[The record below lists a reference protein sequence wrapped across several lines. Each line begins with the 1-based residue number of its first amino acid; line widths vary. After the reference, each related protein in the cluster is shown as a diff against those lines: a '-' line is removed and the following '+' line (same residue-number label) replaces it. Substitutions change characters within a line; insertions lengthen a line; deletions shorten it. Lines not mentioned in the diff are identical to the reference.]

1 MMLYRATEARDLRL
15 RFSTILNHHVVA
27 MQALV
32 RRWQMARI
40 YIEMK
45 RCAPIYQ
52 VGKGLSLPPSPPLP
66 PSLPPLLLVV
76 VERQRFLV
84 VLCMVTS
91 VRLRHPLSYR

>member
-40 YIEMK
+40 YTELK
-45 RCAPIYQ
+45 RCAPVYQ
-52 VGKGLSLPPSPPLP
+52 VGERLFFVAADPGPSCRVDGDIVCFASSL
-66 PSLPPLLLVV
+66 
-76 VERQRFLV
+76 E
-84 VLCMVTS
+84 
-91 VRLRHPLSYR
+91 